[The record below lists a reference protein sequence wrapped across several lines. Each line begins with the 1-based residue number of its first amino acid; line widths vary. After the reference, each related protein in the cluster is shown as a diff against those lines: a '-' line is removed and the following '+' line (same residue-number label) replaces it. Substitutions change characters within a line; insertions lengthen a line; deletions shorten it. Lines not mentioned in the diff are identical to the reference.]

1 MMKTTRRATLSALLT
16 GTALALSAASMASAQ
31 DDLLKLTIALG
42 VDDTAFNVTTSS
54 VFQLAGEWGFYAKYG
69 LEVTF
74 VALDGTPQAVAALQ
88 SGDVDAA
95 DISLDAAIRL
105 TATGDMPLRGIVAVG
120 TGSPFLIAAR
130 TDITTVA
137 DLVGR
142 SYAIA
147 DNGSLDHSLTQA
159 VLRGLGVD
167 PAGPAYVAIGAPA
180 VRVQALAAGQI
191 DATTVSFGT
200 YGSIEGTE
208 GIHILVPSE
217 EFSTFVPAV
226 SKFIAVTPETA
237 TAKEEELQR
246 FTLALIDAA
255 RELEANPARWVE
267 AAAAARSDLKRETI
281 ERTSGFIANRWCI
294 NGCLDPAEIDA
305 SVAFVYANPDFAE
318 VPVISAADVIDLR
331 FTTRAL
337 ATLGTAQ
344 GTGLDSRP

>member
-1 MMKTTRRATLSALLT
+1 
-16 GTALALSAASMASAQ
+16 LA
-31 DDLLKLTIALG
+31 D
-42 VDDTAFNVTTSS
+42 
-54 VFQLAGEWGFYAKYG
+54 EWGFFEKHG
-69 LEVTF
+69 LDVTF

-120 TGSPFLIAAR
+120 TGSPFLIASR

-137 DLVGR
+137 ELAGR
-142 SYAIA
+142 SFAIA

-167 PAGPAYVAIGAPA
+167 PASPAYVSIGAPA
-180 VRVQALAAGQI
+180 VRVQALALGQI

-208 GIHILVPSE
+208 GIHVLIPSE
-217 EFSTFVPAV
+217 DFSDFVPAV
-226 SKFIAVTPETA
+226 SKFIAVTPQTA
-237 TAKEEELQR
+237 TDMQEELQR
-246 FTLALIDAA
+246 FTLALIDASRA
-255 RELEANPARWVE
+255 LEADPDRWI
-267 AAAAARSDLKRETI
+267 AAAVAARPDLEPASI
-281 ERTSGFIANRWCI
+281 ARTSGFIANRWCV
-294 NGCLDPAEIDA
+294 NGCLDPSEIDA

-318 VPVISAADVIDLR
+318 VPVIGAADVIDLG

-337 ATLGTAQ
+337 ETLGIAA
-344 GTGLDSRP
+344 GTGLDSRS